1 MSKLLIPFDSSRH
14 HIYVEFELLDD
25 KGIVRKGRG
34 ILDTGAPR
42 TEFAGSYLSHLGI
55 LDIGHNA
62 DVKMPDGQQ
71 TKKYHKIVL
80 PSVSICGHHFKDTE
94 FIVSRFE
101 KSWGIHAL
109 IGLDLFR
116 NARITIDYKSAQIIS
131 EPYELKNQLVKP

>member
-1 MSKLLIPFDSSRH
+1 MPKLLIPFDSSRH
-14 HIYVEFELLDD
+14 HIYVEFELLDS
-25 KGIVRKGRG
+25 KGIIRKGRG

-42 TEFAGSYLSHLGI
+42 TEFADSYLSHLGI
-55 LDIGHNA
+55 LEIENNA
-62 DVKMPDGQQ
+62 EMKQPDGHQ
-71 TKKYHKIVL
+71 TKKYQKIIL
-80 PSVSICGHHFKDTE
+80 PSVSICGHRFKNTE

-131 EPYELKNQLVKP
+131 EPFK